1 MGAEIA
7 VFLKSSCLDAIFFEQ
22 GLNLIELAFWSML
35 DLKLKVGFSS
45 SSSLMVSCSVRTAET
60 EKEEK
65 DELGSLRFG
74 DSSEMGSFFKGWMR
88 LKVEDLDLPAWLNIE
103 QVWTHVLR
111 FKELIFLPKIVTF
124 FFLSLYQE
132 NI

>member
-1 MGAEIA
+1 M
-7 VFLKSSCLDAIFFEQ
+7 
-22 GLNLIELAFWSML
+22 
-35 DLKLKVGFSS
+35 KLKVGFSS